1 MKTVVKLTQMKKPDD
16 LETWRNRVNRVCIL
30 QQQLGG
36 LIRLASVNH
45 STGKGGFLKRK
56 KHGNRKKLH

>member
-1 MKTVVKLTQMKKPDD
+1 MFKLGGMASIKGLY
-16 LETWRNRVNRVCIL
+16 LETTIR
-30 QQQLGG
+30 G